1 MTPIDFHPEAAA
13 EAREAAGRYENL
25 RAGLGED
32 FRAELDAALARIQ
45 ANPHLYAV
53 EAGAVRMAPLHRFP
67 YSVVYEQLSDRL
79 WVAAVGHHSR
89 RPGYWSYRRHDDP

>member
-1 MTPIDFHPEAAA
+1 MIPIDFHPEAAD
-13 EAREAAGRYENL
+13 EAREAAVRYENL

-32 FRAELDAALARIQ
+32 FRAALDATLARIR
-45 ANPHLYAV
+45 ANPHLYAA

-67 YSVVYEQLSDRL
+67 YSVIYEELADRL

-89 RPGYWSYRRHDDP
+89 RPGYWTHRRHDS